1 MGLSAHANGKDAEAG
16 LKAGMDRFMSK
27 PIPVKTLKDLI
38 GKCTYD
44 GSSDCSLLIEDF
56 NFMTHCNSYLD
67 SKPVVDGGY
76 LLDSR
81 YEQSYDVMEAVC
93 SKCDSLELSESSDN
107 SKSKQNCLIV
117 ESNQDTGAHSLQ
129 RLVELNGW
137 KSVVVSSGEDAL
149 RLLKMRNWGCVIIDN
164 DLPFFSGIN
173 CIARFRDW
181 EKYRCIAKQKHVY
194 ILSEC
199 YNPFSL
205 PDGFDGALKKPFEPA
220 QVAGALERA
229 KHSASNSSNVKT
241 TG

>member
-1 MGLSAHANGKDAEAG
+1 
-16 LKAGMDRFMSK
+16 
-27 PIPVKTLKDLI
+27 
-38 GKCTYD
+38 
-44 GSSDCSLLIEDF
+44 
-56 NFMTHCNSYLD
+56 
-67 SKPVVDGGY
+67 
-76 LLDSR
+76 
-81 YEQSYDVMEAVC
+81 
-93 SKCDSLELSESSDN
+93 
-107 SKSKQNCLIV
+107 V
-117 ESNQDTGAHSLQ
+117 ETNQYTGAHSLQ

-149 RLLKMRNWGCVIIDN
+149 RLLKMRNWGCVIVDN

-181 EKYRCIAKQKHVY
+181 EKYRCIAKQRHVY

-229 KHSASNSSNVKT
+229 KHCAANSSTVKT
-241 TG
+241 LV